1 MLVVGYKK
9 LVLVLL
15 GKIYVIFLVLDVW
28 YEWMFSG
35 YYEIGCWCSG
45 KIVYIVVGLV
55 LVVGEYFLW

>member
-1 MLVVGYKK
+1 M
-9 LVLVLL
+9 LL

-28 YEWMFSG
+28 YEWMFLG